1 MFEFSMMP
9 ILNNPARVTSY
20 TTTAIGNL
28 ITNSIFDNDFETAII
43 KRDVS
48 DHFPVIFIIKLKT
61 TCSPRNHAEQ
71 LMFKRDFNENSLSL
85 VKQNLF

>member
-1 MFEFSMMP
+1 MP
-9 ILNNPARVTSY
+9 TLNNPAKVTSY

-28 ITNSIFDNDFETAII
+28 ITSSIFDYDFETAII
-43 KRDVS
+43 KTDVF

-61 TCSPRNHAEQ
+61 TSSPRNHADQ
-71 LMFKRDFNENSLSL
+71 FMFKLDFNENTLNL

>member
-9 ILNNPARVTSY
+9 ALNNPARVTSY
-20 TTTAIGNL
+20 TTKAIGNL
-28 ITNSIFDNDFETAII
+28 ITNSIFDNDFETVII

-48 DHFPVIFIIKLKT
+48 DHFPMIFIIKLKT
-61 TCSPRNHAEQ
+61 TSSPKNHADQ
-71 LMFKRDFNENSLSL
+71 FMFKRDFNENSLNL